1 VATPETLASDP
12 SAVQSFYN
20 ARRRQLVNSNG
31 MPNIAPK
38 ALSRLEEEW
47 PKAGGGSVTIVTQN
61 IDDLNE
67 AGSSK
72 NLIHMHR
79 ELLKA
84 RCLACHKTSP
94 RRDDLGGGEACP
106 QCGQAGT
113 LRPHVVWFGKMP
125 LFVEEIYG
133 LLTRCALFIS
143 IGTSGNFYPAA
154 GFVQEP
160 RSADARNI
168 ELNVEPSEA
177 ATFFHEARYGP
188 ATELI
193 PNFVDEIL
201 DKVI

>member
-1 VATPETLASDP
+1 MATPETFASDP
-12 SAVQSFYN
+12 SAVQGFDN
-20 ARRRQLVNSNG
+20 ARRRQLVNSNV
-31 MPNIAPK
+31 MPNIAHK
-38 ALSRLEEEW
+38 ALARLEEEW
-47 PKAGGGSVTIVTQN
+47 PKAGGGSVTVVTQN
-61 IDDLNE
+61 IDDLHE

-94 RRDDLGGGEACP
+94 RQDDLGGGE
-106 QCGQAGT
+106 
-113 LRPHVVWFGKMP
+113 VP
-125 LFVEEIYG
+125 LFMEEIYG
-133 LLTRCALFIS
+133 LLARCALFIS
-143 IGTSGNFYPAA
+143 IGTSSNFYPAA
-154 GFVQEP
+154 GFVQET
-160 RSADARNI
+160 RSADTRNI